1 MSRSSSPT
9 RRTAQA
15 VTALAVAGALLL
27 SACGGDG
34 GAGPAAKGED
44 KPTDSLKFYNDKGG
58 WKEAFVQVGA
68 AAKKDAGVGMEP
80 VGYSDSNAY
89 TAFIRSSFRTK
100 EKPDLF
106 TWHTGKELEDLVD
119 QGLVA
124 DTTEQWTKAIADGN
138 IPEALKQYFTFG
150 DKQYC
155 VPLLAGYWVMYY
167 NKSVFAKAGVTP
179 PKTWPELI
187 AVADKLKAAGVK
199 PFYQTNILFS
209 FVWFETLLA
218 GKYPDL
224 YDALA
229 QGKAKYT
236 DPGVVEVMNDWKKM
250 IEAGYFSDPGAKTE
264 PQAQLKNGDVAMVNF
279 GTWFSGSLNTLKMK
293 PGTDYDFF
301 VIPNVDPSLPKTS
314 MVFETGPVCSA
325 AAGSH
330 SSTVDKWTSWWV
342 SPQAQTAWANARGD
356 LSFNPKAEVKDPGL
370 AALNKDV
377 GGDGYRLINRW
388 FEATPVPVANKAL
401 EVFGAFVTKPGD
413 PMPGLQKIQAEADA
427 YWAKQK

>member
-1 MSRSSSPT
+1 MSRISSSN

-15 VTALAVAGALLL
+15 LTALAVAGALVL
-27 SACGGDG
+27 SACGEG
-34 GAGPAAKGED
+34 GGSPAAKGED
-44 KPTDSLKFYNDKGG
+44 KPVDSLKFYNDKAS
-58 WKEAFVQVGA
+58 WKDAFVQVGGA
-68 AAKKDAGVGMEP
+68 GKKDAGIGLEP

-89 TAFIRSSFRTK
+89 TAFVRSSFRTK

-124 DTTEQWTKAIADGN
+124 ETTDQWTKAVADGN
-138 IPEALKQYFTFG
+138 IPEALKQYFTFE

-167 NKSVFAKAGVTP
+167 NKAVFAKAGVTP
-179 PKTWPELI
+179 PKTWQELI
-187 AVADKLKAAGVK
+187 AVADKVKAAGVK

-224 YDALA
+224 YDELA

-236 DPGVVEVMNDWKKM
+236 DPRVVEVMNDWKKM
-250 IEAGYFSDPGAKTE
+250 IEAGHFSDPGSKTE
-264 PQAQLKNGDVAMVNF
+264 PQTQLKNGDVAMINF

-293 PGTDYDFF
+293 AGTDYDFF
-301 VIPNVDPSLPKTS
+301 IIPNVDPSLPKTS

-325 AAGSH
+325 AKGEHA
-330 SSTVDKWTSWWV
+330 STVNKWTDWWV

-356 LSFNPKAEVKDPGL
+356 LSFNPKAEVKDPSL

>member
-1 MSRSSSPT
+1 MSRIPSST
-9 RRTAQA
+9 RRTWQA
-15 VTALAVAGALLL
+15 LTGLAVAGTLVLT
-27 SACGGDG
+27 ACGGG
-34 GAGPAAKGED
+34 STPAAKGED
-44 KPTDSLKFYNDKGG
+44 KPVDSLKFYNDKAS
-58 WKEAFVQVGA
+58 WKDAFVQVGA
-68 AAKKDAGVGMEP
+68 AGKKDAGIGLEP
-80 VGYSDSNAY
+80 TGYSDSNAY

-106 TWHTGKELEDLVD
+106 TWHTGKEMEDLVD

-124 DTTEQWTKAIADGN
+124 ETTDQWTKAVADGN
-138 IPEALKQYFTFG
+138 IPGGLKQYFTFG

-167 NKSVFAKAGVTP
+167 NKSVFKRAGVTTTP
-179 PKTWPELI
+179 TTWPELL
-187 AVADKLKAAGVK
+187 AVADKVKAIGVK

-218 GKYPDL
+218 GKNPDL
-224 YDALA
+224 YDALS

-250 IEAGYFSDPGAKTE
+250 IDAGYFSDPGSKTE
-264 PQAQLKNGDVAMVNF
+264 PQSQLKNGDTAMVNF

-293 PGTDYDFF
+293 AGSDYGFF

-325 AAGSH
+325 AKGEHA
-330 SSTVDKWTSWWV
+330 STVDKWTSWWV
-342 SPQAQTAWANARGD
+342 SPPAQTAWANARGD

-370 AALNKDV
+370 AKLNKDV

-388 FEATPVPVANKAL
+388 FEATPVPVMNKAL